1 MSRDLTAIKHSALWA
16 AYGDALGFIT
26 ELADAKGLQWRVK
39 APRVTQTVSW
49 RRMIGGTLGVEAT
62 LPAGCYSDDTQL
74 RLATSRAISR
84 DGRFDVEAFAK
95 VELPVW
101 LGYAL
106 GAGRGTK
113 VAGASLRSPD
123 VAWFSNFF
131 DKSKVRYPDCGGN
144 GSAMRI
150 QPHVWASSNRSKP
163 ESYLLDVLRNSVC
176 THGHL
181 RGILG
186 AVFHA
191 VCLGIAFEEEKV
203 PGPQAWK
210 EAVSYFSA
218 LVPLMRED
226 PNLGQIWLPVWEQR
240 TSAPI
245 EAAIEAVKKEC
256 LADIELASRFASER
270 SDSSYCRLVEAL
282 GGLTEEQKGSGTK
295 TAIIAAAL
303 SWMHREDYP
312 ATALVKAANLLN
324 SDTDT
329 IATMAGAIMGAVS
342 AEPPRGSILDEEY
355 IVFEASRMARLSKN
369 ESTESFPYPD
379 LFSWHAP
386 KTQLD
391 VVAQIN
397 GSFALSGLGMAEEL
411 SPPLQGRK
419 KEDAVWQWLRLEFGQ
434 TVFAKRRTTP
444 KALPEGNLPST
455 QTIVTRE
462 TFPKSSFPNQ
472 PAKLS
477 KSPEQRS
484 LLDGG
489 NSRRRDER
497 FALATIDQLTSDAI
511 RSNFD
516 ERLIGEHLM
525 NLACESHGIER
536 AVAYVSI
543 IVKAR
548 MARMR
553 ATENG
558 NKS

>member
-1 MSRDLTAIKHSALWA
+1 
-16 AYGDALGFIT
+16 
-26 ELADAKGLQWRVK
+26 
-39 APRVTQTVSW
+39 
-49 RRMIGGTLGVEAT
+49 
-62 LPAGCYSDDTQL
+62 
-74 RLATSRAISR
+74 
-84 DGRFDVEAFAK
+84 
-95 VELPVW
+95 
-101 LGYAL
+101 
-106 GAGRGTK
+106 
-113 VAGASLRSPD
+113 
-123 VAWFSNFF
+123 
-131 DKSKVRYPDCGGN
+131 
-144 GSAMRI
+144 
-150 QPHVWASSNRSKP
+150 
-163 ESYLLDVLRNSVC
+163 LDVLRNAVC

-191 VCLGIAFEEEKV
+191 VCLGTAFQEQKV

-210 EAVSYFSA
+210 QAVSYFSS
-218 LVPLMRED
+218 LLPLMRED
-226 PNLGQIWLPVWEQR
+226 PNLGQIWLSVWEQR
-240 TSAPI
+240 TGTPI
-245 EAAIEAVKKEC
+245 EAAIEAVKNEC
-256 LADIELASRFASER
+256 LTDIELASRFASER

-282 GGLTEEQKGSGTK
+282 GGLTEEQRGSGTK

-303 SWMHREDYP
+303 SWMYREDYP
-312 ATALVKAANLLN
+312 ATALVKAANLLH

-342 AEPPRGSILDEEY
+342 AEPPRGPILDEEY
-355 IVFEASRMARLSKN
+355 IVFEASRMARLSNN

-379 LFSWHAP
+379 LFSWQAP

-397 GSFALSGLGMAEEL
+397 GNFALSGLGMAEES

-434 TVFAKRRTTP
+434 TVFAKRRATP
-444 KALPEGNLPST
+444 KALPEGNWPST
-455 QTIVTRE
+455 QTIVTME
-462 TFPKSSFPNQ
+462 TFSRSSSPHQLPKSTKP
-472 PAKLS
+472 
-477 KSPEQRS
+477 PEQRN
-484 LLDGG
+484 LLEGR
-489 NSRRRDER
+489 NSPRLDEK
-497 FALATIDQLTSDAI
+497 FTLSTIDQLTSDAI

-516 ERLIGEHLM
+516 EKLIGAHLM
-525 NLACESHGIER
+525 NLACESNGIER